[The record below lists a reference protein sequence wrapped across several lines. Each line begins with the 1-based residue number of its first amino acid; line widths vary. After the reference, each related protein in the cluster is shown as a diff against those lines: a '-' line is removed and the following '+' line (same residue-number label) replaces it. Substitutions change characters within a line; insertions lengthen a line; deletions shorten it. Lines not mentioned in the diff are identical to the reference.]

1 MKTYCEIFVLNLP
14 KPTDSEEC
22 AHSTDFSTRG
32 RITSKINT
40 FKLDTGQQ
48 SGGGRIVAT
57 FYNLCSEIWS
67 GSPTTESIQAGL

>member
-1 MKTYCEIFVLNLP
+1 MKTYCETFVLNLP

-48 SGGGRIVAT
+48 SGVV
-57 FYNLCSEIWS
+57 E
-67 GSPTTESIQAGL
+67 